1 MLWLIGIA
9 VLNSLGCETQ
19 SAVGL
24 FESPLVHLQRVIL
37 RQRRCVRQSQAF
49 LGSARMPA
57 TVFSKGGHT
66 LWDMLRVGEAGQAPS
81 LARIGPVLRDN
92 SETGHLTGAH
102 VTEDIGSF
110 LCRSGHSS

>member
-57 TVFSKGGHT
+57 TVFPKGGHT

-81 LARIGPVLRDN
+81 LARIGTVLRDN
-92 SETGHLTGAH
+92 SETGQLTGSH